1 MSNIHIK
8 PETKIESVI
17 FCLANSFIMVIGMM
31 TLNLWIHGAL
41 NVATFCGGFLPIYA
55 FAVALNFFIVVPLV
69 QRVAVRF
76 GLMRYIPFM
85 MTACMAGTMTFV
97 APIIE
102 TGHVINLVQYL
113 IAFPRNYIAA
123 FLLQNMLAMPFAVRT
138 LLYMKRAWR
147 KNALCA

>member
-31 TLNLWIHGAL
+31 GVNLWIHGVL
-41 NVATFCGGFLPIYA
+41 NATTFCRGFMPIYA
-55 FAVALNFFIVVPLV
+55 FAVVLNFFIVVPMI

-76 GLMRYIPFM
+76 GVMRYIPFM

-102 TGHVINLVQYL
+102 TGHMINLIQYL
-113 IAFPRNYIAA
+113 VAFPRNYIVA
-123 FLLQNMLAMPFAVRT
+123 FVLQNVLAMPFAVHI
-138 LLYMKRAWR
+138 LLCIKRAV
-147 KNALCA
+147 

>member
-1 MSNIHIK
+1 
-8 PETKIESVI
+8 
-17 FCLANSFIMVIGMM
+17 MV
-31 TLNLWIHGAL
+31 
-41 NVATFCGGFLPIYA
+41 TFCGGVLPIYA
-55 FAVALNFFIVVPLV
+55 FAVVLNFFIVVPLV

-76 GLMRYIPFM
+76 GLMRYIPFI

-138 LLYMKRAWR
+138 FLYIKRIA
-147 KNALCA
+147 

>member
-31 TLNLWIHGAL
+31 TLNLWIHGVL
-41 NVATFCGGFLPIYA
+41 NVATFCGGYLPIYA

-69 QRVAVRF
+69 QRVAIRF

-85 MTACMAGTMTFV
+85 MTACMAGTMTFI

-113 IAFPRNYIAA
+113 IAFPRNYVAA
-123 FLLQNMLAMPFAVRT
+123 FLLQHVLAMPFAVRT
-138 LLYMKRAWR
+138 LLYIKHIA
-147 KNALCA
+147 

>member
-31 TLNLWIHGAL
+31 GVNLWIHGVL
-41 NVATFCGGFLPIYA
+41 NATTFCRGFMPIYA
-55 FAVALNFFIVVPLV
+55 FAVVLNFFIVVPMV
-69 QRVAVRF
+69 QRV
-76 GLMRYIPFM
+76 GYIPFM

-102 TGHVINLVQYL
+102 TGHMINLIQYL
-113 IAFPRNYIAA
+113 VAFPRNYIVA
-123 FLLQNMLAMPFAVRT
+123 FVLQNVLAMPFAVHI
-138 LLYMKRAWR
+138 LLCIKRAV
-147 KNALCA
+147 